1 MNHDRALRFAVL
13 AIAARVGH
21 LLGDYGA
28 QTNADA
34 CCKAAPGYNID
45 PKTGQDNGTP
55 SRESWKANQ
64 RHCATYHA
72 ALIATVAATAA
83 ATGVRVRPGRA
94 VAAVAF
100 SWASHAVIDRRWPV
114 KRFMAATGSGDWYDD
129 GKTLVDQMLHEVCL
143 LAAAGIASG

>member
-1 MNHDRALRFAVL
+1 MNHDRAIRFAVL

-21 LLGDYGA
+21 LLGDFGA

-34 CCKAAPGYNID
+34 CRKAAPGYNIID
-45 PKTGQDNGTP
+45 DTP
-55 SRESWKANQ
+55 YRDTWKANQ

-83 ATGVRVRPGRA
+83 TTGVRVRPGRA

-100 SWASHAVIDRRWPV
+100 SWATHSLIDRRWPV
-114 KRFMAATGSGDWYDD
+114 KWSMEATGSGDWYDD
-129 GKTLVDQMLHEVCL
+129 GKALVDQMLHEVCI